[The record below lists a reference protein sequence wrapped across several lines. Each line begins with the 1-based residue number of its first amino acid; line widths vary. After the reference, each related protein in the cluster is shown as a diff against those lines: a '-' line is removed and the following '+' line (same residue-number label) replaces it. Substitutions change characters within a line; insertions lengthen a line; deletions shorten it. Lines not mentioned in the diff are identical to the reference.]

1 MAATAKKG
9 TVIRKALADN
19 QLDFAEILDYR
30 EIASSGN
37 IVLMFANSEVVMP
50 GNWRLRRELVVGD
63 VVKAYWDE
71 EHRFHLVWKDA
82 VTA

>member
-19 QLDFAEILDYR
+19 QLDFAELIGAR

-37 IVLMFANSEVVMP
+37 LVLMFANSEVVMP
-50 GNWRLRRELVVGD
+50 GNWRLRRDLAIGD
-63 VVKAYWDE
+63 VIKAYWDE
-71 EHRFHLVWKDA
+71 EHRFHLVWKDE